1 MRRGARSSSTSDEV
15 VPARLQRPRRR
26 GIIRL
31 VNPISSAFVAGV
43 IGLLFAVA
51 LPAAAGE
58 LATELAGKVPPG
70 SVASRADIAHARAAA
85 QATEAAAEAA
95 WQADQDRCWQ
105 AFFATACRDS
115 ARRQHLAARR
125 EVRRVLSE
133 AGEVERRLDN
143 QARAD
148 AKAAAQ
154 RSAPTAEQ
162 VAAREA
168 ASRAEYEARQQRA
181 REAADDRRQRDL
193 AAEQRREAHE
203 QRLSEQQQR
212 EAQRAAQTAAEAE
225 NARRF
230 AQKQAEAQAYA
241 ARKAQERAENERRR
255 AERQRER
262 EKTLIEQGRAPPV
275 ASPSGAGDAAAPK
288 VDLPPD
294 IPPPPALVDDRPEPP
309 KPAPKR

>member
-1 MRRGARSSSTSDEV
+1 M
-15 VPARLQRPRRR
+15 
-26 GIIRL
+26 RL
-31 VNPISSAFVAGV
+31 VNPISRTFVAGV
-43 IGLLFAVA
+43 VGLLLAAA
-51 LPAAAGE
+51 LPAMAGE
-58 LATELAGKVPPG
+58 LASDLAVKVPPG
-70 SVASRADIAHARAAA
+70 SVTSREDIAHARAAA
-85 QATEAAAEAA
+85 QATEAAAEMA

-105 AFFATACRDS
+105 AFFATACRDA

-125 EVRRVLSE
+125 EVRRVVSE
-133 AGEVERRLDN
+133 AGAVERRLDN
-143 QARAD
+143 QARAE
-148 AKAAAQ
+148 AKAVQ
-154 RSAPTAEQ
+154 QLSAPTPEQ
-162 VAAREA
+162 VVAREA
-168 ASRAEYEARQQRA
+168 AARADYEARQQRA

-193 AAEQRREAHE
+193 AAEQRRQAHE
-203 QRLSEQQQR
+203 QRLGEQQLR
-212 EAQRAAQTAAEAE
+212 ETQRAAQTATEAQS
-225 NARRF
+225 ARQF

-255 AERQRER
+255 SERQRER

>member
-1 MRRGARSSSTSDEV
+1 VKR
-15 VPARLQRPRRR
+15 
-26 GIIRL
+26 
-31 VNPISSAFVAGV
+31 ISNAIVAGIV
-43 IGLLFAVA
+43 GVLAAAA

-58 LATELAGKVPPG
+58 LATDLAGMVPAG
-70 SVASRADIAHARAAA
+70 SVTSRADIVRARAAA
-85 QATEAAAEAA
+85 QATEAAAETA

-105 AFFATACRDS
+105 AFFATACRDA
-115 ARRQHLAARR
+115 ARRQYLAARR
-125 EVRRVLSE
+125 EVRRVVSE

-143 QARAD
+143 QARAE
-148 AKAAAQ
+148 AKAAA
-154 RSAPTAEQ
+154 RRDAPTPEQ

-168 ASRAEYEARQQRA
+168 AARADYEARQQRA

-193 AAEQRREAHE
+193 AAEQRRQAHE
-203 QRLSEQQQR
+203 QRLGEQQQH

-225 NARRF
+225 SARRF

-241 ARKAQERAENERRR
+241 TRKAQERAENERRR

-294 IPPPPALVDDRPEPP
+294 IPPPPALGDDRAEPP
-309 KPAPKR
+309 KSAPKR

>member
-1 MRRGARSSSTSDEV
+1 MRRGARWSSTSDEA
-15 VPARLQRPRRR
+15 VPAWLQRPRRR

-31 VNPISSAFVAGV
+31 VNQNSRALVAGV
-43 IGLLFAVA
+43 IGLLSIAAV
-51 LPAAAGE
+51 PAAAGE
-58 LATELAGKVPPG
+58 LAADLAGKVPPG
-70 SVASRADIAHARAAA
+70 SVASRADVAQARAAA
-85 QATEAAAEAA
+85 RATDVAAEAA

-105 AFFATACRDS
+105 AFFATACRDA
-115 ARRQHLAARR
+115 ARRQYLAAQR
-125 EVRRVLSE
+125 EVRRVESE
-133 AGEVERRLDN
+133 AGAVERQLDN
-143 QARAD
+143 QARAE
-148 AKAAAQ
+148 ARAAAQ
-154 RSAPTAEQ
+154 RSAPTPEQ

-168 ASRAEYEARQQRA
+168 AARAEYEARQQRA

-193 AAEQRREAHE
+193 EAEQRRQAHE

-212 EAQRAAQTAAEAE
+212 EAQRAAQTATEAE
-225 NARRF
+225 SARRF

>member
-1 MRRGARSSSTSDEV
+1 M
-15 VPARLQRPRRR
+15 RLQRPRRR

-31 VNPISSAFVAGV
+31 VNPISRAFVAGV
-43 IGLLFAVA
+43 LGLLVA
-51 LPAAAGE
+51 ATLPVVAGE
-58 LATELAGKVPPG
+58 LASDLAGKVPPG
-70 SVASRADIAHARAAA
+70 SVTSRADIVRARAAA

-115 ARRQHLAARR
+115 ARRRYLAAQR
-125 EVRRVLSE
+125 EVRRVVSE

-154 RSAPTAEQ
+154 HSAPTPEQ

-168 ASRAEYEARQQRA
+168 AARADYEARQQRA

-193 AAEQRREAHE
+193 AADQRRQAHE
-203 QRLSEQQQR
+203 QRLREQQQH
-212 EAQRAAQTAAEAE
+212 ETQRAAQTAAEAE
-225 NARRF
+225 SARRF

-241 ARKAQERAENERRR
+241 TRKAQERAENERRR

-262 EKTLIEQGRAPPV
+262 EKTLLEQGRAPPV

-294 IPPPPALVDDRPEPP
+294 IPPPPALADDRPEPP